1 MFFILFSL
9 FIVKSE
15 IVKLLGHGVVVYL
28 TLRKCQFSILVVLFY
43 SASNEWEIQLLCI
56 ISNIWCGKFLLIIVN
71 FSHSPEHVV
80 VISFGF
86 ICSSLV
92 TNSVR
97 RLHVCLLAVCISCVC
112 MCELSIQ
119 NFFPSWYLV
128 FFLNYFL
135 WVLYIIMIW
144 VIFQNT
150 YHEYFLPSLH
160 LPFHFLHGVFYWTVV
175 FKSNL

>member
-128 FFLNYFL
+128 FFFKLFFMSSLYNHDMSHFSEHISWIFSSILTLAFSLSSWCLLLNSSF
-135 WVLYIIMIW
+135 
-144 VIFQNT
+144 
-150 YHEYFLPSLH
+150 
-160 LPFHFLHGVFYWTVV
+160 
-175 FKSNL
+175 

>member
-112 MCELSIQ
+112 MCLCVWIVYPKL
-119 NFFPSWYLV
+119 FPILILGV
-128 FFLNYFL
+128 FFKLFFMSS
-135 WVLYIIMIW
+135 LYNHDMSFFRTHIMN
-144 VIFQNT
+144 IF
-150 YHEYFLPSLH
+150 
-160 LPFHFLHGVFYWTVV
+160 FHPYTCLFTFFMVSFIEQ
-175 FKSNL
+175 